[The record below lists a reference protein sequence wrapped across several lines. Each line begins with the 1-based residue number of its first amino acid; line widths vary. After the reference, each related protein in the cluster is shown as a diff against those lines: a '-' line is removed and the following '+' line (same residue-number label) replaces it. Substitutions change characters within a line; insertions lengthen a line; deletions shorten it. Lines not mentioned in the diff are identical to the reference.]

1 MDELIELILE
11 LIFEGIIT
19 IGNNKKIS
27 KWIRYPLMILILLL
41 VLLINVL
48 CFLLGILSLREKEF
62 VFLILGIILIGCGIV
77 FLFNILKRVKKYWNE
92 EKNETSKISND

>member
-1 MDELIELILE
+1 
-11 LIFEGIIT
+11 
-19 IGNNKKIS
+19 
-27 KWIRYPLMILILLL
+27 MILILLL

>member
-1 MDELIELILE
+1 MDELIELILG

-48 CFLLGILSLREKEF
+48 CLILGIIALREKEIGF
-62 VFLILGIILIGCGIV
+62 IILGIILIGCGIG
-77 FLFNILKRVKKYWNE
+77 FLFNILKRVKKYWE
-92 EKNETSKISND
+92 SEKNEKNDIRN